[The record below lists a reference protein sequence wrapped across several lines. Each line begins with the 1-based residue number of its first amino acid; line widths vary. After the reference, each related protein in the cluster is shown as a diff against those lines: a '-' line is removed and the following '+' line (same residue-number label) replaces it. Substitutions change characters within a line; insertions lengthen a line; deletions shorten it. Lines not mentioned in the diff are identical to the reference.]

1 MSIRAQDYQHWK
13 GTSTSIWRRRW
24 TITSYGLR
32 LCWRSKLLRGIFAIA
47 WVCALAVVAFHFLV
61 GQLLSTDSTLA
72 SFVASTFGR
81 KAKAILDG
89 VTAWILLYPEITVDG
104 LFRITL
110 FSVTTLYGTLCCL
123 AVALFVPKLISQD
136 LSSRAVLIYNSKA
149 LTRTDYLAG
158 KFGIVFVLLGG
169 IMIAPL
175 AFVWFASNVLSPDWS
190 FFWHGF
196 PALLRAM
203 AAGVVTVVSLSAF
216 ALAVSS
222 LVRKSGA
229 ATALWIVL
237 WLVSGFVA
245 EAASHVFPWG
255 QCLSPINCLREVTR
269 GLYDLKG
276 VLDNAKESLPFF
288 ESMLKALP
296 AKTASAV
303 ETMPGGS
310 WMPILFLAGFLGV
323 SILAINKRISNE

>member
-47 WVCALAVVAFHFLV
+47 WVSALTVVAFHFLI
-61 GQLLSTDSTLA
+61 GQLLSTDSALA
-72 SFVASTFGR
+72 SFVANSFGR

-110 FSVTTLYGTLCCL
+110 SLLSLLYVTLCCL

-136 LSSRAVLIYNSKA
+136 LSSRAILIYNSKA

-175 AFVWFASNVLSPDWS
+175 AFVWFASNILSPDWS

-196 PALLRAM
+196 SALLRAM
-203 AAGVVTVVSLSAF
+203 AAGVVTVLCLSVL

-222 LVRKSGA
+222 LARKSGA

-237 WLVSGFVA
+237 WLVTGFVA
-245 EAASHVFPWG
+245 EAASRVLPWG
-255 QCLSPINCLREVTR
+255 RCLSPINCLREVTR
-269 GLYDLKG
+269 GLFDLRG
-276 VLDNAKESLPFF
+276 VMESARASLPFF
-288 ESMLKALP
+288 ESLLKSLPLKA
-296 AKTASAV
+296 AVAV
-303 ETMPGGS
+303 ESVPGGA
-310 WMPILFLAGFLGV
+310 WMPVLFLAGFLGI